1 MKILIVFN
9 HEPYDGSDVAWNGLR
24 LAKKLAERGNDV
36 KIFLMN
42 DSVDLARECNKKPDN
57 YDNDLVKMLK
67 EMYENKEVELKVC
80 GTCQAR
86 CGLYKNEPYFAP
98 EIKATMNDLAAWVE
112 ESDKILT
119 F

>member
-1 MKILIVFN
+1 MKILFIFN

-24 LAKKLAERGNDV
+24 LAKVLFEKGNDV
-36 KIFLMN
+36 RIFLMN
-42 DSVDLARECNKKPDN
+42 DSVDLARECNKMPEN

-67 EMYENKEVELKVC
+67 EMYKDGVELKVC

-86 CGLYKNEPYFAP
+86 CGLFKNEPYFSP
-98 EIKATMNDLAAWVE
+98 DIKGTMNDLADWVE
-112 ESDKILT
+112 TSDKILT